1 MEGND
6 REAFEKIEAQLRT
19 LRNMSAV
26 YVDPKGRF
34 MEKNYSSRMETPDWI
49 KFFMEFIVSDDLKEE
64 ITEPFLRHL
73 ADLGVLLS
81 QDENFWQWKGCDSLV
96 ESEKLISMVQSDLE
110 LLSDTEPG
118 FALAYFIGYKDL
130 NRKSFL
136 TATDSPDSKNANH
149 KDKDFAPG
157 GKPASNLSNLQI
169 VKKVGKQLQPFL
181 QIEEAVVSRL
191 IGKYTDKQDAQKLFH
206 YMFGKVGSKAEPR
219 VWEQLSR
226 KRHR

>member
-1 MEGND
+1 
-6 REAFEKIEAQLRT
+6 
-19 LRNMSAV
+19 MSAMHIA
-26 YVDPKGRF
+26 PKVRF
-34 MEKNYSSRMETPDWI
+34 MAKNYSSRMVRPEWI
-49 KFFMEFIVSDDLKEE
+49 KFFIEFILSDDLKEDV
-64 ITEPFLRHL
+64 TESFLRHL
-73 ADLGVLLS
+73 AELGVLVS
-81 QDENFWQWKGCDSLV
+81 VDDDMWQWKDCDPPLD
-96 ESEKLISMVQSDLE
+96 SEKLISKIQSDLE

-130 NRKSFL
+130 NKKPFFTIAGSL
-136 TATDSPDSKNANH
+136 DSKNANQ
-149 KDKDFAPG
+149 KSKVFASS
-157 GKPASNLSNLQI
+157 GKPVSNLSNLQI

-226 KRHR
+226 KRHK

>member
-1 MEGND
+1 
-6 REAFEKIEAQLRT
+6 
-19 LRNMSAV
+19 
-26 YVDPKGRF
+26 
-34 MEKNYSSRMETPDWI
+34 MEKNYSSRMVMSDWI
-49 KFFMEFIVSDDLKEE
+49 RYFIEFIVSDDLKEE
-64 ITEPFLRHL
+64 VTEPLLRHL
-73 ADLGVLLS
+73 ADLGALVS
-81 QDENFWQWKGCDSLV
+81 VDNNFWQWKSCDSSV
-96 ESEKLISMVQSDLE
+96 ESKKLISRVQSDLE
-110 LLSDTEPG
+110 LLNGTEPG

-136 TATDSPDSKNANH
+136 TKTDGLDSINANH
-149 KDKDFAPG
+149 KGKGLTPEV
-157 GKPASNLSNLQI
+157 KPASNLSNLQI

-181 QIEEAVVSRL
+181 QVEESVVSRL